1 MRARFNDIYF
11 TDTARIACDRLYVT
25 VRCLFVCLS
34 VPSID
39 HGSSVRRACC
49 CVPRCQATS
58 IDCYSRRWRSSTV
71 VSSKCEQ
78 CHVVSWRMKLNR
90 LVKAND
96 LLARV
101 PSRLTK
107 DHRPTDL
114 RPDRHHQLSRCWRC
128 HYMPLRSI
136 YSSMD
141 YDTIFAE
148 ANAASRPSYD
158 RTAKARLNTRHNNL
172 FSVHFVSRWHGET
185 STFRCPI
192 DGRVH
197 CFSGLSLLTVIYI

>member
-1 MRARFNDIYF
+1 MRQAVCNGTVSVRLSVCPVYRPRQQCASGLLLCAPLPGDIDRLLQQAMAQQHGSQQQMRA
-11 TDTARIACDRLYVT
+11 VS
-25 VRCLFVCLS
+25 RC
-34 VPSID
+34 
-39 HGSSVRRACC
+39 
-49 CVPRCQATS
+49 
-58 IDCYSRRWRSSTV
+58 
-71 VSSKCEQ
+71 
-78 CHVVSWRMKLNR
+78 SWRMKLNR

-148 ANAASRPSYD
+148 ANAARRPSYD